1 MSGAGVNVDGVTG
14 LADILH
20 RRIAQTGPLTLAEYM
35 AEALMHPVH
44 GYYVARNPFGAAGDF
59 ITAPDISQMFG
70 ELIGAW
76 LAHAWLAAGSPSP
89 FALVEL
95 GPGRGALMADL
106 LRATRGV
113 PGFHEAARLHLVEAS
128 ASLRAVQQERL
139 AGHGLTGQGPEGHG
153 PVWLDRVADLPD
165 LPLFIIGNEFLD
177 ALPVRQFVRQAGGQ
191 SAGWAEVCVGSD
203 GERFHYARK
212 SAPDAT
218 LLIDPVLIDA
228 PAGTVVEICPAAR
241 SVARDLATGL
251 RDHGGAALLID
262 YGYVG
267 PLPGDSFQAMAGHG
281 FVDPL
286 ATPGRADLTAHVDF
300 GAIRTVFADS
310 GVRNTAI
317 ATQGD
322 WLRALGIESR
332 LAVLAEK
339 AGPEQGV
346 ALKSGCDRLI
356 GEKGMGTLFKVFGA
370 ASDRISTLPGF
381 G

>member
-1 MSGAGVNVDGVTG
+1 VSGDAVNDDGVTG

-20 RRIAQTGPLTLAEYM
+20 RRIALTGPLTLADYM
-35 AEALMHPVH
+35 AEVLMHPVH
-44 GYYVARNPFGAAGDF
+44 GYYVAREPFGAAGDF

-76 LAHAWLAAGSPSP
+76 MAHAWMEAGSPSP

-113 PGFHEAARLHLVEAS
+113 PGLHEAARLHLVEAS
-128 ASLRAVQQERL
+128 SSLRAVQQERL
-139 AGHGLTGQGPEGHG
+139 ADHA

-177 ALPVRQFVRQAGGQ
+177 ALPVRQFVRQAGGA
-191 SAGWAEVCVGSD
+191 SAGWAEICVGSD

-212 SAPDAT
+212 PAPDAAF
-218 LLIDPVLIDA
+218 LIDPALAAV
-228 PAGTVVEICPAAR
+228 PAETVVEICPAAR
-241 SVARDLATGL
+241 SVARDIARGL
-251 RDHGGAALLID
+251 QDRGGVALLID

-267 PLPGDSFQAMAGHG
+267 PLSGDSFQAMAGHA

-286 ATPGRADLTAHVDF
+286 ENPGQADLTAHVDF
-300 GAIRTVFADS
+300 GAIQKVFADS
-310 GVRNTAI
+310 GIKNTAI

-332 LAVLAEK
+332 LAVLAGK
-339 AGPEQGV
+339 AGAEQV
-346 ALKSGCDRLI
+346 VHLKSGCDRLI
-356 GEKGMGTLFKVFGA
+356 GDEGMGKLFKVFGA
-370 ASDRISTLPGF
+370 TSDRTSTLPGF